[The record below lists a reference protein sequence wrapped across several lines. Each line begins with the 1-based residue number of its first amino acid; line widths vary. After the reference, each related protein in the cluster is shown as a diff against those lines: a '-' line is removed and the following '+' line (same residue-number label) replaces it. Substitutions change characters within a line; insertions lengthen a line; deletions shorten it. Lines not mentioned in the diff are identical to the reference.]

1 VLSNRRANRGFESIA
16 VSADGRTGYTV
27 TQSPLGSTSVG
38 SPYRD
43 SRIVRV
49 WRLDLSDPLDLRI
62 TGQFAVLMS
71 AAADY
76 PAGNAQRDLK
86 ISSAAWVAQDVL
98 LLLELNDVAGI
109 GGVRLVVADLRI
121 ASNFHGQPFADT
133 LDLEDV
139 NKGPAYLGL
148 TAATTTVV
156 YQQFETDTVK
166 LLPSGKLEGLSILN
180 ANQVAISNDND
191 FGIGDV
197 PGTPSDLTILRLG
210 QPLPGQ

>member
-1 VLSNRRANRGFESIA
+1 
-16 VSADGRTGYTV
+16 
-27 TQSPLGSTSVG
+27 
-38 SPYRD
+38 
-43 SRIVRV
+43 
-49 WRLDLSDPLDLRI
+49 
-62 TGQFAVLMS
+62 MS

-86 ISSAAWVAQDVL
+86 LSSAAWVAQDVL

-109 GGVRLVVADLRI
+109 GGVRLVVADLAHRI
-121 ASNFHGQPFADT
+121 QLPRTALRRHPRPGGREQGSR
-133 LDLEDV
+133 L
-139 NKGPAYLGL
+139 LGL

-156 YQQFETDTVK
+156 YQQFETDPVK

-197 PGTPSDLTILRLG
+197 PGTPSGLTILRLG